1 MIPRSAA
8 LLKALLGRHEFSRTH
23 VAEALACSPNEL
35 DTFAAGAPVMPL
47 SSQLRLAEFVI
58 AKVPALARRGH
69 ALKAQVSAAT
79 SFNDHDTAVHSEPPG
94 RWTTRR
100 R

>member
-1 MIPRSAA
+1 MA
-8 LLKALLGRHEFSRTH
+8 H
-23 VAEALACSPNEL
+23 VAQALSCSANEL
-35 DTFAAGAPVMPL
+35 ELFAAGEPVMPL
-47 SSQLRLAEFVI
+47 SRQLSLAQFVI
-58 AKVPALARRGH
+58 AKVPALARRGY

-94 RWTTRR
+94 RWTNRR

>member
-1 MIPRSAA
+1 VIPRSAA
-8 LLKALLGRHEFSRTH
+8 LLKALLGREEFSAAH

-35 DTFAAGAPVMPL
+35 EPFAAGDPAMPL
-47 SSQLRLAEFVI
+47 DTQLKLALFVI